1 MQIWLISQ
9 FKWRLLTVTIIMYGF
24 GCFLCEFLH
33 THIHTVYTHSKVW
46 RLFCLIVIIHC
57 EWEPSLSIFFVLLV
71 CSLPFLQPGQ
81 WVILKSW
88 RGWVNLLFSLPLLKL
103 FLAIGEKEKK
113 RIWLWF
119 WDYSRLVSTGNLL
132 SSTGKFENF
141 WVCIVGELS
150 IRRPTTGVYFGCHT
164 VKVFHLSSFLYNGM
178 CTTYLCMK
186 YTCSSPVQQSYMQFH
201 PVPLWVLCQLFHI
214 ELLESLNFCVH
225 KMISKILLQ
234 DYGIDFDD
242 LEHPIE
248 AFQCNCGSVAC
259 RGKRQKGR
267 KGKQHYS
274 LQKW

>member
-33 THIHTVYTHSKVW
+33 TRIHTMYTHSKVW
-46 RLFCLIVIIHC
+46 RLSVWLWLYIVNEKHL
-57 EWEPSLSIFFVLLV
+57 WVSSL
-71 CSLPFLQPGQ
+71 CSLYAACLFYNQDSE
-81 WVILKSW
+81 WFW
-88 RGWVNLLFSLPLLKL
+88 RADVGEWTCFSLYYLKL
-103 FLAIGEKEKK
+103 FLAIGEKENK

-119 WDYSRLVSTGNLL
+119 WDYSRLVPTGNLL
-132 SSTGKFENF
+132 SSTSKFENF
-141 WVCIVGELS
+141 WVCVVGELS
-150 IRRPTTGVYFGCHT
+150 IRRPTIGVYFGCHT
-164 VKVFHLSSFLYNGM
+164 VKVFHLSSFFIMVCVL
-178 CTTYLCMK
+178 LIICMK
-186 YTCSSPVQQSYMQFH
+186 YTCSSPVPQSYMQFH

-259 RGKRQKGR
+259 RSKRQKGR